1 MSARGFVI
9 NNGESL
15 KKLKELLIKYD
26 KKRYDETNNVNIA
39 PAINI
44 NDLPPVIALPVIA
57 PPVLAPINNS
67 GSCWC
72 RKPDNDDMIF
82 CTFDRCPHGWF
93 HFKCLNLKRKK
104 LMSFLMIGYV
114 PFVQTN
120 VIQCN
125 LTKEIS
131 EE

>member
-15 KKLKELLIKYD
+15 KKLKELLIEYD

-57 PPVLAPINNS
+57 PPVIAPINNS

-82 CTFDRCPHGWF
+82 CTFDHCPHGWF

-120 VIQCN
+120 IIQCIFN
-125 LTKEIS
+125 
-131 EE
+131 